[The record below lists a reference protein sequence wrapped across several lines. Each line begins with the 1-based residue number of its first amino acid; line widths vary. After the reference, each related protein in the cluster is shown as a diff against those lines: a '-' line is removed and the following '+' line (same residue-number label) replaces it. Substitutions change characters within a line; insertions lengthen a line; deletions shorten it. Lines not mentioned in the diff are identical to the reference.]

1 MGSTHLDFGLDVVD
15 GVAALH
21 LEGDGLPRQG
31 LHEDLHLLLASSS
44 LAQGRSGDLTARRRT
59 RTELRENE
67 TEERPRNSF
76 FLLLLGFYSGWA
88 DL

>member
-1 MGSTHLDFGLDVVD
+1 MGGTHLDFGLDVVD

-44 LAQGRSGDLTARRRT
+44 LALGVRGLDGAELK
-59 RTELRENE
+59 LRENE
-67 TEERPRNSF
+67 AEERPRNSF